1 MKKTKKFLLMLAVIF
16 TATLA
21 LAGCGTSAPTQLAT
35 PIASVYLNNGH
46 IVVSTTDNPNAEYY
60 VYGIYSGP
68 YSTNLSLYY
77 EITSTNNYLD
87 ANAYVTE
94 SANYY
99 FYVRLLGNGE
109 KHLDSATSPIVS
121 YNNSEALESPI
132 LERDEMMLSWTS
144 VLNSNG
150 YKIYKNNVY
159 IVTTH
164 DTTYDISGQINNQVV
179 YNFEVQAIGSS
190 ILGTVYADSL
200 KSNVISYTDHLILTA
215 PANLEVLTN
224 ELDEP
229 YLTWGA
235 VTNAYGYT
243 VLVDNTDE
251 HIVSTN
257 EIVLSD
263 ILDTAKQYSIKV
275 KANPT
280 GISIA
285 SAYSNNFVYD
295 NYHTLTTPTII
306 GASRN
311 GSDVVVVWEPVANAE
326 SYTLLVNGQVL
337 KDISNNPIIIY
348 DSEVLIGGELEKL
361 EGGFDFEVYA
371 NAYDYYLQSATSDL
385 FNYGGIDEL
394 AMPENLS
401 VVYDS
406 LAGTAMLSWDAVVG
420 ASSYLVAL
428 GNETTEAIYNSLE
441 IQTLLTEDE
450 IIQLKVKALGTGYV
464 TDSVYSAPYMFN
476 FTTNYAPGYVD
487 QYFYYYDY
495 YDYCINSQEELNAL
509 FGYAINYHIEEFT
522 AYVDY
527 SLTEREKEVAD
538 GKIIR
543 LLVDIDLELIG
554 GGYINVDAGD
564 IIILTYGNYIEKDEV
579 ISEITSLSVNE
590 LMSSGIEKAYLNQG
604 NLNGA
609 TTSSE
614 IIVYKQSIALASYT
628 ETHSLSYIPPTLNGV
643 SGKEYEF
650 SITYPYGINPTIA
663 SDAPNMYVQDTN
675 FAPFSSSIGREANYN
690 DFAPEQSLIE
700 APVYNSENL
709 FMVVNSGSKP
719 LFMTEDSQAELV
731 YESAKIILRQIIDD
745 NMTDYEKMLAIFDYV
760 NYSTIYDRYVY
771 SLAVGGGE
779 GEGLLPE
786 YKVFYLEGVILDG
799 VAVCDGIA
807 KTIAFLANME
817 GIEAIKING
826 TAGTI
831 SNTVGHAWNKVY
843 LEIDGVSDWYIIDAT
858 LGVSDGAEAYTD
870 ANLNDAY
877 DEGEDY
883 VDSNSNGLYDYGS
896 EFLTHDYFLIRD
908 EDVADSHFPT
918 STFNPVADTYFDY
931 YDFSEY
937 ATGYDYYITN
947 QTELNHLVEF
957 LLLNER
963 EGIEIYVDP
972 SFNLGLVTKI
982 QIAINN
988 SGMSGVDKD
997 AFGHTSRTS
1006 DRSITMIDFI
1016 YP

>member
-527 SLTEREKEVAD
+527 SLTPEQLIEAD
-538 GKIIR
+538 
-543 LLVDIDLELIG
+543 EL
-554 GGYINVDAGD
+554 GD
-564 IIILTYGNYIEKDEV
+564 N
-579 ISEITSLSVNE
+579 
-590 LMSSGIEKAYLNQG
+590 
-604 NLNGA
+604 NGA

-614 IIVYKQSIALASYT
+614 IIYYKQDVALSAYT
-628 ETHSLSYIPPTLNGV
+628 ETHSLSYIDPTLNGL

-675 FAPFSSSIGREANYN
+675 FAPFSSSIGRDANYD
-690 DFAPEQSLIE
+690 DFASEQSLIE
-700 APVYNSENL
+700 VPVYNSENL
-709 FMVVNSGSKP
+709 FMVVNSGGKP

>member
-1 MKKTKKFLLMLAVIF
+1 M
-16 TATLA
+16 
-21 LAGCGTSAPTQLAT
+21 
-35 PIASVYLNNGH
+35 GH

-527 SLTEREKEVAD
+527 SLTPEQLIEAD
-538 GKIIR
+538 
-543 LLVDIDLELIG
+543 EL
-554 GGYINVDAGD
+554 GD
-564 IIILTYGNYIEKDEV
+564 N
-579 ISEITSLSVNE
+579 
-590 LMSSGIEKAYLNQG
+590 
-604 NLNGA
+604 NGA

-614 IIVYKQSIALASYT
+614 IIYYKQDVALSAYT
-628 ETHSLSYIPPTLNGV
+628 ETHSLSYIDPTLNGL

-675 FAPFSSSIGREANYN
+675 FAPFSSSIGRDANYD
-690 DFAPEQSLIE
+690 DFASEQSLIE
-700 APVYNSENL
+700 VPVYNSENL
-709 FMVVNSGSKP
+709 FMVVNSGGKP